1 MTQNTNALYRF
12 FKRCSVGSIIV
23 NHYNTFYDD
32 ATEDKRRSKSEIFW
46 QFFFFIGISLLAT
59 YLGLFFT
66 KIALDSILTV
76 QSILTPFL
84 FSTLFI
90 VADKRH
96 GIENGTKRY
105 RLINDTIKNIAFN
118 ILLSILII
126 IITVIYL
133 VCLPETSDKT
143 TIVSAL
149 FCNALNILM
158 YFFILNQMY
167 VFIMIMKR
175 VNKMFD

>member
-32 ATEDKRRSKSEIFW
+32 ATEDKRCSKSEIFW

-59 YLGLFFT
+59 YFGLFFT
-66 KIALDSILTV
+66 KTALDSILTV